1 MFDLRHRLEF
11 IINSDVSGNNL
22 KLGFNVLIT
31 NIRLYIYFTVNKLI
45 NLHSFHRSD
54 LEIYGVIKNEICQI

>member
-11 IINSDVSGNNL
+11 IINSDISGNNF

-31 NIRLYIYFTVNKLI
+31 NIRLIRLYCKQINKFAEHPLYFTT
-45 NLHSFHRSD
+45 SRAWFRT
-54 LEIYGVIKNEICQI
+54 

>member
-11 IINSDVSGNNL
+11 IINSDISGNNF

-31 NIRLYIYFTVNKLI
+31 NIRLIRLYCKQINKFAEHPL
-45 NLHSFHRSD
+45 
-54 LEIYGVIKNEICQI
+54 